1 MPLSGRL
8 NGVRALLIDL
18 EGTLY
23 EAGHP
28 VPGAAGALD
37 SLSAHGVAYCFV
49 TNTTSRPRSKIAA
62 ELEAMG
68 IRCDAERIFTAP
80 RAAREYLLSR
90 GMTRCHLMV
99 MPAVLE
105 DFAGIEHVEESPQ
118 AVVVG
123 DVGEGFSYSRLN
135 RAFRLLLAGVPL
147 VTLARNRYYLAA
159 DGLVLDQGPFVAA
172 LEYASGHEALLV
184 GKPSPD
190 FFRQALDLLGV
201 PASETAI
208 VGDDLEVDVG
218 GGQALGLA
226 GILVRTGKFRPEDLV
241 RSSVRPEAILPSV
254 AELPDLFR
262 RSSGGSKENPL
273 PAECGDGDDHG
284 T

>member
-1 MPLSGRL
+1 MRANPGLSR
-8 NGVRALLIDL
+8 VRALLVDL

-23 EAGHP
+23 EAGRP
-28 VPGAAGALD
+28 IPGARQAVEELCAR
-37 SLSAHGVAYCFV
+37 GVPHCFV

-68 IRCDAERIFTAP
+68 IRCGSGRIFTAP
-80 RAAREYLLSR
+80 LAAREYLLSR
-90 GMTRCHLMV
+90 GMTRCHMMI

-105 DFAGIEHVEESPQ
+105 DFAGIEHVEDSPQ

-135 RAFRLLLAGVPL
+135 RAFRLLLAGAPL

-208 VGDDLEVDVG
+208 VGDDLEADVG
-218 GGQALGLA
+218 GGQASGLA
-226 GILVRTGKFRPEDLV
+226 GILVRTGKFRPEELV
-241 RSSVRPEAILPSV
+241 HSSVRPDAVLGSL
-254 AELPDLFR
+254 AEL
-262 RSSGGSKENPL
+262 
-273 PAECGDGDDHG
+273 AEIV
-284 T
+284 